1 MALKDEVISFIC
13 DTLDVDRDELAED
26 KRMYDSIGIDSTE
39 VVELV
44 VGLKKKF
51 AVALETNEITK
62 FSTPLEIIQLIEQ
75 KKQCKL

>member
-13 DTLDVDRDELAED
+13 EMLDVDNSELKEDE
-26 KRMYDSIGIDSTE
+26 KMYDSIGIDSTE

-51 AVALETNEITK
+51 GVPLETNEITK
-62 FSTPLEIIQLIEQ
+62 YSTPLEIVQLIEQ
-75 KKQCKL
+75 KKR